1 MTNAG
6 LLSVIVP
13 VYNVE
18 TYLNQCISSIINQ
31 TYENLEILLIDDG
44 STDRSGMICDQY
56 AVKDTR
62 IRVVH
67 QENQGLSGARN
78 VGTDLAQGQY
88 VAYVDSDDW
97 LDIHM
102 YDELLRILQKHKLD
116 MVRCAAFFSDGEK
129 KEILSPKKEFQNQ
142 LFINEDV
149 FKRYF
154 DEFLCKVVW
163 NAVYKKD
170 IVKGILSPERCHSQ
184 DNYVS
189 GMYLYRSKRMMIIDK
204 PLYYYRQNPQSITRS
219 GNRRPLDI
227 CICTNKLI
235 HDLQADGFSD
245 TYFLHLLYKKLAR
258 ELFHFVRATND
269 GYKIKS
275 MKDKLYCFISE
286 NLSFRRR
293 LEFKYLIKSRN
304 IKVIAADSEEFLS

>member
-189 GMYLYRSKRMMIIDK
+189 GMYLYRSKDGDTI
-204 PLYYYRQNPQSITRS
+204 NAS
-219 GNRRPLDI
+219 GN
-227 CICTNKLI
+227 I
-235 HDLQADGFSD
+235 HN
-245 TYFLHLLYKKLAR
+245 AR
-258 ELFHFVRATND
+258 TSFTVIPTATAAPPYAFTAATTPDVLWIDMAVHKPTCSFH
-269 GYKIKS
+269 
-275 MKDKLYCFISE
+275 
-286 NLSFRRR
+286 
-293 LEFKYLIKSRN
+293 
-304 IKVIAADSEEFLS
+304 